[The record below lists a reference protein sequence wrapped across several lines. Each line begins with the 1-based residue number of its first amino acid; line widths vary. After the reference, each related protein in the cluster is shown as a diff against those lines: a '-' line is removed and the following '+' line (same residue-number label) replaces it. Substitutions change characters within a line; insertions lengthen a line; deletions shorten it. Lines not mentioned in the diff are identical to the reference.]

1 MGRHLRS
8 LVLMA
13 KSSRQIVVD
22 LPAGVVVHGQAD
34 LVNAIWAISPE
45 EAEITV
51 VAPDSDVVNQA
62 MDDRWKGA
70 PEFRG
75 GRWKMP
81 R

>member
-1 MGRHLRS
+1 MT
-8 LVLMA
+8 

-22 LPAGVVVHGQAD
+22 LPAGIGVEEQAD
-34 LVNAIWAISPE
+34 LANAIWAISPHD
-45 EAEITV
+45 AEITV
-51 VAPDSDVVNQA
+51 VAADSDAVNQA

-75 GRWKMP
+75 GRWRMP